1 MCINRGGNPFLSKR
15 LRLKTWRC
23 EFIMKSPIWTPP
35 SQRQGRLCGQ
45 VVAASLV
52 AIVPYIHIGI
62 EIDLCQ
68 YMHCSC
74 MHWTYVLICI
84 FYTNSMHGFR
94 FFFQKGVAGLGIFF
108 SEGNRERVRTPI
120 IYVNLVS
127 LNFPGGWG
135 WGTIP
140 SRSVHWSCLF
150 NLMILHWFTCFL
162 YVVSWR
168 NPCPFYTRTHETYWY
183 AVTIKA

>member
-68 YMHCSC
+68 YIVHA
-74 MHWTYVLICI
+74 CI
-84 FYTNSMHGFR
+84 
-94 FFFQKGVAGLGIFF
+94 
-108 SEGNRERVRTPI
+108 ERM
-120 IYVNLVS
+120 Y
-127 LNFPGGWG
+127 
-135 WGTIP
+135 
-140 SRSVHWSCLF
+140 
-150 NLMILHWFTCFL
+150 
-162 YVVSWR
+162 
-168 NPCPFYTRTHETYWY
+168 
-183 AVTIKA
+183 